1 MTNQREHCCFDENDR
16 VLYPKPCGS
25 NLSDANKHLRPMI
38 QLMKRSSATDD
49 SADEISRTTTD
60 SSSTATGIDDGD
72 DENNDMKEYPNV
84 LIKRRPTKER
94 TLLFR

>member
-25 NLSDANKHLRPMI
+25 SDDANT
-38 QLMKRSSATDD
+38 SSTDD
-49 SADEISRTTTD
+49 STDEISQTTTD

>member
-1 MTNQREHCCFDENDR
+1 MFDENDR

-25 NLSDANKHLRPMI
+25 SDDANT
-38 QLMKRSSATDD
+38 SSTDD
-49 SADEISRTTTD
+49 STDEISQTTTD